1 MTLWEEAVACVFIA
15 EGLGWCSDGWRKG
28 KYEQKLEI
36 LERTGKAQVSQE
48 FSCPAA
54 LTWLPHSLGTA
65 SHMPQRKTVHVS
77 I

>member
-1 MTLWEEAVACVFIA
+1 MCIA
-15 EGLGWCSDGWRKG
+15 EDPGQCSDGRGKG

-48 FSCPAA
+48 FSCLAA

-65 SHMPQRKTVHVS
+65 SHMPGRITGHVS